1 MGQGSG
7 GYERKRSVS
16 RGQQKLSNQAASF
29 AGQQFDLGGIQN
41 NPLYQQALQTLQ
53 SFQPGGQGF
62 TPIAQEAQRNFQQ
75 QTIPQIMNAFG
86 TGSKSSSSLNQALA
100 GAGQNLNSSL
110 AAQQSEYAL
119 NSLQQL
125 FSALGIPFEQGIQA
139 ANVANQKD
147 QFAFT
152 PKATPFW
159 QEATLGGIQ
168 AGGNA
173 LRGGGGG

>member
-16 RGQQKLSNQAASF
+16 RGQEKISNQAASI

-41 NPLYQQALQTLQ
+41 NPLYQQALQVLQ
-53 SFQPGGQGF
+53 GFQPGGEGF
-62 TPIAQEAQRNFQQ
+62 TPISQEAQRNFQQ
-75 QTIPQIMNAFG
+75 QTIPNILNAFG

-110 AAQQSEYAL
+110 AAQQSQY
-119 NSLQQL
+119 SLESIGKL
-125 FSALGIPFEQGIQA
+125 LGALGIPFEQGIQA

-152 PKATPFW
+152 PKATPFL
-159 QEATLGGIQ
+159 QEVTLAGINAAGNYAKGGI
-168 AGGNA
+168 
-173 LRGGGGG
+173 